1 MDATHKKTLKGII
14 LEIRHLLE
22 GRYDAQNNWQPGDLE
37 RRLAAMGVRR
47 DRKPLPMDE
56 IPHLSELDKRAREVV
71 DAYLSLRIEAGIDLS
86 EAVAEFVRE
95 TAYSWANRLL
105 ALRCM
110 EARELIDEVILQKP
124 VYGGRSLEHHRLAQR
139 RPESCSGED
148 DGLFAVLDQVFE
160 ERAGTLSLLFDPRAP
175 GVALKPT
182 PSALMRCVRL
192 LSGTEHVNGQT
203 SASDDVFKAP
213 DTLGWAY
220 QYWNTEE
227 KDRVFEKVRTQKGAK
242 IQGADIIPATQL
254 YTEPYMVK
262 FLVQNSL
269 GATWVGMQPDTQLME
284 GWEYFV
290 RDADRAPVEKKP
302 VQAITFLDPAC
313 GSGHFLIEAFDLFY
327 AMYEEEGH
335 LTEPEAICRSI
346 LEKNLFGI
354 DIDERAVQIAEAA
367 LWMKAAEKA
376 FEFGGAAKNLV
387 ATNIRLPKGKDHLEE
402 FLKKHP
408 EDKPIRP
415 ALEVIFEGLA
425 HADELGS
432 LLQIEEPVEREFK
445 HLKETDDR
453 ARSQGMAQGDLFR
466 PTAVQDQ
473 LPFGIESYDAW
484 RKKTVVALKEHFA
497 AEAESADLGQAFFG
511 QSVGKGLALF
521 GLLARRYDV
530 VATNPPYMG
539 SGNMGDNLSRYLE
552 RQYRDGKRDLYAGF
566 IIRGRLLVR
575 RNGFVGMITLQSWL
589 TKDSYEHLR
598 ERILFDNILSAVVLL
613 NRYAFSEADPPG
625 FPVLFTLQIFQ
636 PPPETSVW
644 ALQIVPEL
652 RPPGQEAI
660 LGDKINNC
668 RPKEQLRLPQLQF
681 AELPKHQILVGMS
694 PQLLSILTNKK
705 PLSSTVRFCE
715 PSTTG
720 DNTRFVRYVWECLD
734 LKRARWHLMSK
745 GGSHKRWSGLEIYL
759 LDWEYSGRRI
769 KEHRG
774 SYIRN
779 EAYMFKPGITLTAM
793 SRHGISFRNMPSKMT
808 FGKAGPGCFPS
819 VKDIISLILLLN
831 SRLYQYLLRSLNPD
845 ASISTGNIARL
856 PVPSE
861 DFLPGVEEIA
871 KLRLE
876 IANRLSSFEILESS
890 FQPSQ
895 IIRNLRN
902 RKNQGNGLLI
912 SRINCL
918 IVEQLKL
925 ECLALLFDSAADI
938 LVEQHFCLNEASF
951 KNLDAKFGN
960 TATNFEALPKYDNI
974 PVFFIELTKGV
985 SDKIKLA
992 KPIPNI
998 QLSSSEIDVLKGELR
1013 RLFEGHGQT
1022 SLQEIN
1028 ENEKFET
1035 TEEAPVEKNEKP
1047 GIPSESTIHHLSK
1060 SLNLHPVTVFEIL
1073 KEGIETKNW
1082 QSKIFINDFIHRI
1095 FTVTVLEILG
1105 HRWPKQI
1112 EVKKSIPKWADKD
1125 GIIPLTGGTNEEILL
1140 NRVRERIAA
1149 EFEGGDVASTEREF
1163 AEIIGKSLEQWVE
1176 TEFFKHHVKQFKKRP
1191 IAWQIQSEKYARN
1204 NKPAFACL
1212 IYYHKLDGDLLPK
1225 IRTQYVGLLRQRC
1238 ETELR
1243 GIEALPLDAR
1253 SDRQEKRRIE
1263 LETQIEELK
1272 HFDVKLNDL
1281 TESTFG
1287 PHRMIPHLRQNALED
1302 SMLCLKTQWLKKL
1315 SGIMQQDPLKG
1326 WITLAEQAEVH
1337 AKLPEWIMEPVHNLH
1352 YFCSNVGAHTPKEK
1366 TFKEDPGAGELAEI
1380 ICSRAEDMVKGSLRL
1395 VCTSWWKNL
1404 DGAVFTPLRKQIR
1417 DLQNELKLL
1426 KEKEAVEGK
1435 DNPRLIFDFEMR
1447 IESLK
1452 MEMKALR
1459 KALADKT
1466 EKAKRIRDEI
1476 ESWSN
1481 TDALTWEPWLATQH
1495 MYDAISGIDSQH
1507 NPPGSIQDFIQQES
1521 AYLPDI
1527 NDGVRVNIAPL
1538 QKAGVLA
1545 GDVLA
1550 KKDLNKAIS
1559 DRAEWRADERRW
1571 CREGKLPQPGWWPT
1585 AVQNNP

>member
-1 MDATHKKTLKGII
+1 MDATHKKILKAII
-14 LEIRHLLE
+14 LEIRHSLE
-22 GRYDAQNNWQPGDLE
+22 GRYDAGGTWQPGDLE

-47 DRKPLPMDE
+47 DRKPLPMYE
-56 IPHLSELDKRAREVV
+56 IPHLSALDKRAREVV
-71 DAYLSLRIEAGIDLS
+71 DAYLSLRVEAGIDLS

-182 PSALMRCVRL
+182 PSALMRSVRL
-192 LSGTEHVNGQT
+192 LSGTEQVNGQT

-213 DTLGWAY
+213 DALGWAY

-354 DIDERAVQIAEAA
+354 DIDERAVQIAAAA

-402 FLKKHP
+402 FLKEHP

-453 ARSQGMAQGDLFR
+453 ARSHGTTQGDLFR

-473 LPFGIESYDAW
+473 LPFGIESYDEW
-484 RKKTVVALKEHFA
+484 RKKTVAALKEHFA

-511 QSVGKGLALF
+511 QSVGKGLVLF
-521 GLLARRYDV
+521 DLLSRRYDV
-530 VATNPPYMG
+530 VAANPPYMG
-539 SGNMGDNLSRYLE
+539 SKHLNTHQKKYLQMRYPA
-552 RQYRDGKRDLYAGF
+552 GKRDLYAMF
-566 IIRGRLLVR
+566 MIRSVALSKKTARIAMVTR
-575 RNGFVGMITLQSWL
+575 HSWL
-589 TKDSYEHLR
+589 FLKYFEMLRGNQENPNYGILYQSTIETLVHLGPH
-598 ERILFDNILSAVVLL
+598 
-613 NRYAFSEADPPG
+613 AFSEIG
-625 FPVLFTLQIFQ
+625 GEIVNTVLFTLLNT
-636 PPPETSVW
+636 PPQHDSKFSAIRVVDAPSLEKKQSQLKRVLQGELE
-644 ALQIVPEL
+644 ALRSFP
-652 RPPGQEAI
+652 
-660 LGDKINNC
+660 
-668 RPKEQLRLPQLQF
+668 EQLSFTKMPLSQIMYW
-681 AELPKHQILVGMS
+681 LPKKFLNVF
-694 PQLLSILTNKK
+694 LTHL
-705 PLSSTVRFCE
+705 PLKYQATVRE
-715 PSTTG
+715 GLHTS
-720 DNTRFVRYVWECLD
+720 NSYRFVRFAWECAD
-734 LKRARWHLMSK
+734 SRGQQRWVKYAK
-745 GGSHKRWSGLEIYL
+745 GGGYSKWAGYDEFRCEWEFNGARIFATGNAIIPSQGRYFENGFTYSKVGGAAFSVRRLENSIFSDAGQAIFPKDGMFIPAFLNTRIASYFLRLLSPTMDFNKGYVELCPIPSSPHNYEELAGLMIANKVQILSSIPTENSFDVWGLCKGVGIYHVVDQTIKTTNELIAFLLMQESRNEIVCCNSLGLEDEDVKLYTNDVGTPAGLHPAINGY
-759 LDWEYSGRRI
+759 DAPPEIPNISGKRV
-769 KEHRG
+769 
-774 SYIRN
+774 
-779 EAYMFKPGITLTAM
+779 EAETLHVM
-793 SRHGISFRNMPSKMT
+793 EPFYSKMVLKNENLDYLRSRLKQLYT
-808 FGKAGPGCFPS
+808 LELNDLTYGKAGRVYPINHEET
-819 VKDIISLILLLN
+819 DN
-831 SRLYQYLLRSLNPD
+831 SHPMC
-845 ASISTGNIARL
+845 
-856 PVPSE
+856 P
-861 DFLPGVEEIA
+861 
-871 KLRLE
+871 
-876 IANRLSSFEILESS
+876 
-890 FQPSQ
+890 
-895 IIRNLRN
+895 
-902 RKNQGNGLLI
+902 
-912 SRINCL
+912 
-918 IVEQLKL
+918 
-925 ECLALLFDSAADI
+925 
-938 LVEQHFCLNEASF
+938 
-951 KNLDAKFGN
+951 
-960 TATNFEALPKYDNI
+960 
-974 PVFFIELTKGV
+974 
-985 SDKIKLA
+985 
-992 KPIPNI
+992 
-998 QLSSSEIDVLKGELR
+998 
-1013 RLFEGHGQT
+1013 
-1022 SLQEIN
+1022 
-1028 ENEKFET
+1028 
-1035 TEEAPVEKNEKP
+1035 
-1047 GIPSESTIHHLSK
+1047 IPSESFLEELSQYLCIHPFSVYWL
-1060 SLNLHPVTVFEIL
+1060 L
-1073 KEGIETKNW
+1073 KEGIENEGW
-1082 QSKIFINDFIHRI
+1082 RCPREDHRI
-1095 FTVTVLEILG
+1095 AADRFTVIILQLLG

-1112 EVKKSIPKWADKD
+1112 ETNEPIPDWADQD
-1125 GIIPLTGGTNEEILL
+1125 GIIPLTDVTNEQTLL
-1140 NRVRERIAA
+1140 NRVRDRISA
-1149 EFEGGDVASTEREF
+1149 EFEGGDVTSIEREF
-1163 AEIIGKSLEQWVE
+1163 AEIMGKPLDQWLEV
-1176 TEFFKHHVKQFKKRP
+1176 EFFKHHVKQFKKRP
-1191 IAWQIQSEKYARN
+1191 IAWQIQSGKYARN

-1212 IYYHKLDGDLLPK
+1212 VYYHKLDGDLLPK
-1225 IRTQYVGLLRQRC
+1225 IRTHYIGPLRQRC

-1272 HFDVKLNDL
+1272 DFDSKLKDL
-1281 TESTFG
+1281 TESAFG
-1287 PHRMIPHLRQNALED
+1287 PRRMIPHLRQNALED
-1302 SMLCLKTQWLKKL
+1302 SMLCLKTRWLKKL
-1315 SGIMQQDPLKG
+1315 SGIMQQYPLKD

-1337 AKLPEWIMEPVHNLH
+1337 ENLPEWIMEPVYNLH
-1352 YFCSNVGAHTPKEK
+1352 YFCSKVGAHTPKEK
-1366 TFKEDPGAGELAEI
+1366 TFKDDPGAGELAEI
-1380 ICSRAEDMVKGSLRL
+1380 ICSRAENMVKGSLRL

-1404 DGAVFTPLRKQIR
+1404 DDAVFTPLRKRIR
-1417 DLQNELKLL
+1417 DLQEELKLL

-1435 DNPRLIFDFEMR
+1435 ENPQLISDFEMR
-1447 IESLK
+1447 IESIK
-1452 MEMKALR
+1452 MEMKPLR

-1476 ESWSN
+1476 ENWSN

-1507 NPPGSIQDFIQQES
+1507 NPPGSIQDFIRQES

-1527 NDGVRVNIAPL
+1527 DDGVRVNIVPL

-1550 KKDLNKAIS
+1550 KKDLDKAIS

-1571 CREGKLPQPGWWPT
+1571 VREGKLPQPGWWPT
-1585 AVQNNP
+1585 AIQDKP